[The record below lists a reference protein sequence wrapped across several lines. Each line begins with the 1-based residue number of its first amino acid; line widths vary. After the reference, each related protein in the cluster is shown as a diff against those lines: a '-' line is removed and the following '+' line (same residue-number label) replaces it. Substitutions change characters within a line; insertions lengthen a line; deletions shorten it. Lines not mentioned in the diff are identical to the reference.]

1 MEQCADMSAPD
12 STTSTTAATA
22 PNATTAQHRPGPQA
36 RSAYRHFSSISTRWM
51 DNDAYGHINNVVYY
65 SYFDTV
71 VNRYLI
77 EAGVL
82 DVQRGSVIGLVVET
96 HCNYFSPLSFPQT
109 VDTGLRVARLGATS
123 VRYEIG
129 LFGGGAELT
138 AACGHFIHVYVDRET
153 RRPSPLPPALIQT
166 LQGLM

>member
-1 MEQCADMSAPD
+1 MSTDTPAIVRPAPQPRD
-12 STTSTTAATA
+12 
-22 PNATTAQHRPGPQA
+22 
-36 RSAYRHFSSISTRWM
+36 AYRHFSSISTRWM

-65 SYFDTV
+65 SWFDTV

-82 DVQRGSVIGLVVET
+82 DVQRGAVIGLVVET

-109 VDTGLRVARLGATS
+109 VDTGLRIAKLGASS

-129 LFGGGAELT
+129 LFGGGEAMT
-138 AACGHFIHVYVDRET
+138 AACGHFVHVYVDRET
-153 RRPSPLPPALIQT
+153 RRPVPLPAPLIQT
-166 LQGLM
+166 LQGLL